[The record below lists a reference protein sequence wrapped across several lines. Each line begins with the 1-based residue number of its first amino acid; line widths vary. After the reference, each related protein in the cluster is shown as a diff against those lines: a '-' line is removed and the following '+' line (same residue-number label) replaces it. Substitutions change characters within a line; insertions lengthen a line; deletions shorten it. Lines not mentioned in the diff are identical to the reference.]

1 MGERTDTK
9 DKTAASARLAQF
21 GLTVV
26 ELLIAFSVLAV
37 IFLLTAPGVSGL
49 VQEHYLKRTSNDLY
63 VSLSLAKSEAVKRH
77 STIRICP
84 SSDGI
89 SCRQDGDW
97 NKGWLVFA
105 DDNVNALPE
114 DIEIIQVFGPPGERV
129 RIHAKG
135 VLAGTVSF
143 TIAGLSGNEESDTG
157 EIKVC
162 KASSDSGFR
171 KITVDKE
178 GWLTI
183 IKADT
188 SCDAG

>member
-49 VQEHYLKRTSNDLY
+49 VQEHYLKSTSNDLY

-143 TIAGLSGNEESDTG
+143 TIAGISGNEESDTG

>member
-49 VQEHYLKRTSNDLY
+49 VQEHYLKRTSSDLY
-63 VSLSLAKSEAVKRH
+63 VSLNLAKSEAAKRH
-77 STIRICP
+77 STVRICP

-105 DDNVNALPE
+105 DGNVNALPE

-129 RIHAKG
+129 RVHAKG
-135 VLAGTVSF
+135 ALAGTVSF

-157 EIKVC
+157 EFKVC
-162 KASSDSGFR
+162 NASSDSGFR
-171 KITVDKE
+171 KITVNKE